1 MITAKNIRHM
11 IDLSVESLRAIAVD
25 SKINGLDIT
34 GAEFLGMTN
43 SGEFCYRIIH
53 WSNGE
58 SVSAKMFVK
67 YNPVRDMVTA
77 TIG

>member
-11 IDLSVESLRAIAVD
+11 IDMSLENLHALAVD

-34 GAEFLGMTN
+34 DAEFLGMTN

-53 WSNGE
+53 LTKGE
-58 SVSAKMFVK
+58 SASAKMFLK
-67 YNPVRDMVTA
+67 YNPAKDKVSA
-77 TIG
+77 TIS